1 MNGSRYLEA
10 ADHIGARLCRDAIWA
25 GERCN
30 WLGDAMEFAEG
41 RWQVI
46 HRSFGPDLYGGT
58 SGIALFLARLYSFT
72 GDKIFR
78 KAAEGAA
85 ACTLSQMPLLDPA
98 LSFGFYSG
106 ATGIAYALGELAKLL
121 DRDDMEQHSAAL
133 LKKLPREKP
142 AVQTWDIIS
151 GSAGMIP
158 VLLKLHGASG
168 GDFLLDLALQH
179 GEMLLEGAHRNGDG
193 WSWTTMPGPKDL
205 TGFSHGTAGIGWALL
220 ELHAAS
226 REPRFLEAGLS
237 ALRYER
243 RWYDTA
249 QENWPDFRSDPQ
261 PGVQQICAVAWCH
274 GAPGIG
280 LSRIRAH
287 QLLQEKECLTEATV
301 AVRTTSR
308 SLNAALH
315 NGGQGSNCSLC
326 HGNMGNAELLL
337 LAGDLLED
345 SDSLKLVSQ
354 LADQSIQQYQ
364 AGHNPWPCG
373 VLNGGENPSLMLGLA
388 GIGYFFLR
396 LHDRKKVPSV
406 MIVGPES

>member
-1 MNGSRYLEA
+1 MSMNEARFLEA
-10 ADHIGARLCRDAIWA
+10 ADRIGARLCRDAIWA
-25 GERCN
+25 GGRCN

-41 RWQVI
+41 RWQVV

-72 GDKIFR
+72 GDAIFR

-85 ACTLSQMPLLDPA
+85 ACALSQMPLFDPA

-106 ATGIAYALGELAKLL
+106 ATGIAYALGELATLF
-121 DRDDMEQHSAAL
+121 DRDDLAQHSAAL

-142 AVQTWDIIS
+142 AIQTWDIIS

-158 VLLKLHGASG
+158 VLLKLHAASG

-220 ELHAAS
+220 ELHGAS

-243 RWYDTA
+243 RWYDAA

-261 PGVQQICAVAWCH
+261 PGMQPICAVAWCH

-301 AVRTTSR
+301 AVRTTAS
-308 SLNAALH
+308 SLSAALQS
-315 NGGQGSNCSLC
+315 GQGNCCLC

-337 LAGDLLED
+337 LAGDTLGH
-345 SDSLKLVSQ
+345 SDNLKLASQ
-354 LADQSIQQYQ
+354 LADQAIQQYQ

-373 VLNGGENPSLMLGLA
+373 VLNGGENPGLMLGLA

-396 LHDRKKVPSV
+396 IFNREKTPSV
-406 MIVGPES
+406 MIVGPS